1 MHFYDVLI
9 YLFLLSGV
17 VISYTTR
24 KLTLAGAITG
34 GLVGLLIYK
43 GAGYSGL
50 LMMSFFFIAGSWAT
64 GWHKQDKLTIG
75 IAESDKGPRTAGQVL
90 ANGGVAA
97 ILGAIAW
104 CMPQQAALMQ
114 LMIAGSLASATADTL
129 SSELGT
135 VYGRN
140 FYNILSFKKDRRG
153 LDGVVS
159 LEGTLIGVLGAG
171 FIAIIY
177 ALFFG
182 WGWPVCWVIV
192 AGATGNLAD
201 SVLGAALERRHV
213 IGNNAVNFLN
223 TLIGAGVCGV
233 LMMIIH

>member
-1 MHFYDVLI
+1 MLFYSDLFI

-17 VISYTTR
+17 IISYTTR

-64 GWHKQDKLTIG
+64 GWHRQDKQTIPAVG
-75 IAESDKGPRTAGQVL
+75 NDSNPRTAGQVV

-97 ILGAIAW
+97 ILGGITW
-104 CMPQQAALMQ
+104 CMPQYITLMQ

-140 FYNILSFKKDRRG
+140 FYNVLIFRKDQRG

-171 FIAIIY
+171 FIAVIY
-177 ALFFG
+177 ALFFD
-182 WGWPVCWVIV
+182 WDWPVCWVII
-192 AGATGNLAD
+192 AGTMGNLAD
-201 SVLGAALERRHV
+201 SVLGAALERKHL
-213 IGNNAVNFLN
+213 IGNNLVNFLN
-223 TLIGAGVCGV
+223 TLVGAAVCGLLIYLV
-233 LMMIIH
+233 